1 MGREGGNKRGEKG
14 EMGNS
19 SDYSNIQVSLANSDY
34 SNIQVSLANLPDPNP
49 ALGQDLS
56 GENWSMSAGDEE
68 QSHTPCNHSRC
79 HTRQNG

>member
-1 MGREGGNKRGEKG
+1 MWEGRGATREVKRGKGEKG
-14 EMGNS
+14 NS
-19 SDYSNIQVSLANSDY
+19 SDY

-68 QSHTPCNHSRC
+68 QREQSHTPCNHNRC